1 MSAFSKYLLILIL
14 FVPLMLGAQSD
25 EIGKLK
31 KEREKLEQEI
41 RFTKKKITE
50 IKSKK
55 KSSMQSLVTLKKQ
68 LQTRREL
75 IQNIERQIKAID
87 HEIRS
92 KEEVI
97 QALNDD
103 LERLKKEY
111 ARLIYNT
118 YIHGNHYDYLLFIFS
133 APTFNDAYNRLKYL
147 KIYGEY
153 REKQAAMIKESQA
166 RIQKEITAQEALRD
180 EKKKLLKSELEQQEL
195 LAGEQEELSR
205 QVKNFEHKEAYYRQ
219 EMTRKER
226 AVRAIE
232 GKIEELIA
240 EAMKK
245 KEKKSGAGGFA
256 LTPEAKAL
264 GASFESNKGKLPWP
278 VAHGSITRNFGKR
291 PHPVLPSQM
300 ITSLGI
306 GISTN
311 KEEPVRVVFPGTVEA
326 IFYTPTY
333 HRMVLVNH
341 GTYFTAYGNLKSV
354 SVVKQ
359 QKLDAL
365 QEIGSVY
372 TDLETGESELEFQ
385 IWKSSGSKP
394 VKLNPALWLYK

>member
-1 MSAFSKYLLILIL
+1 MSAYSKYLLILAL
-14 FVPLMLGAQSD
+14 FIPLVLGAQSD
-25 EIGKLK
+25 EIGRLK

-55 KSSMQSLVTLKKQ
+55 KSSMHSLVTLKKQ

-75 IQNIERQIKAID
+75 IRNIERQIKAIE

-97 QALNDD
+97 KALNED

-111 ARLIYNT
+111 ARLIYKT
-118 YIHGNHYDYLLFIFS
+118 YIHSNHYDYLLFVFS

-153 REKQAAMIKESQA
+153 REKQAALIKETQA
-166 RIQKEITAQEALRD
+166 NIQREIAAQEALRD
-180 EKKKLLKSELEQQEL
+180 DKKELLKSEREQQEL
-195 LAGEQEELSR
+195 LAREQEELSR
-205 QVKNFEHKEAYYRQ
+205 QVKNFEHKEAFYRQ
-219 EMTRKER
+219 EMARKER

-245 KEKKSGAGGFA
+245 KEKSGGRVYS

-300 ITSLGI
+300 VTSLGI

-311 KEEPVRVVFPGTVEA
+311 KEEPVRVVFAGTVEA

-341 GTYFTAYGNLKSV
+341 GTYFTAYGNLKAV

-359 QKLDAL
+359 QKLSAL
-365 QEIGSVY
+365 QEIGTVY
-372 TDLETGESELEFQ
+372 TDPESGESELEFQ

>member
-1 MSAFSKYLLILIL
+1 MSAFTKYLLILTL
-14 FVPLMLGAQSD
+14 FIPLMLGAQSD

-55 KSSMQSLVTLKKQ
+55 KSSMHSLVTLKKQ
-68 LQTRREL
+68 LETRRQL
-75 IQNIERQIKAID
+75 VRNIERQIKAIER
-87 HEIRS
+87 EIRS

-97 QALNDD
+97 KALNED

-118 YIHGNHYDYLLFIFS
+118 YIHGNHYDYLLFVFS

-153 REKQAAMIKESQA
+153 REKQAALIKESQA
-166 RIQKEITAQEALRD
+166 GIQREIAEQEALRD
-180 EKKKLLKSELEQQEL
+180 EKKKLLKSEREQQEL
-195 LAGEQEELSR
+195 LAREQEELSR

-219 EMTRKER
+219 EMARKER

-245 KEKKSGAGGFA
+245 KEKSGGRVYS

-300 ITSLGI
+300 VTSLGI

-311 KEEPVRVVFPGTVEA
+311 NEEPVRVVFSGIVEA

-341 GTYFTAYGNLKSV
+341 GTYFTAYGNLKVV

-359 QKLDAL
+359 QKVNAL
-365 QEIGSVY
+365 QEIGTVY
-372 TDLETGESELEFQ
+372 TDPESGESELEFQ